1 MSIPNVTNRH
11 HVRNA
16 IVPAACLH
24 RRKNRSSG
32 KSAEY
37 SECTIWKAGD
47 VASTIYYG
55 LFSLQHRGQESCG
68 IAVSRTDGP
77 QRNSSSVK
85 GMGLVNEVFNAENLD
100 KMKGDIGV
108 GHVRYVDSRS
118 KYCREYTSRWF

>member
-1 MSIPNVTNRH
+1 MYDMEGR
-11 HVRNA
+11 
-16 IVPAACLH
+16 
-24 RRKNRSSG
+24 
-32 KSAEY
+32 
-37 SECTIWKAGD
+37 D

-85 GMGLVNEVFNAENLD
+85 GMDLSMRYSNAENLD

-108 GHVRYVDSRS
+108 GHVRLFDSRS
-118 KYCREYTSRWF
+118 KCCREYTAAGSELYQGNPFTGT

>member
-37 SECTIWKAGD
+37 SECTIWKEQCGQYELFPGYIEPYYRGFVGQKVKFARSVVEHMTLENMAGMLD
-47 VASTIYYG
+47 VKKQVMELGKRISDWNG
-55 LFSLQHRGQESCG
+55 EPFH
-68 IAVSRTDGP
+68 
-77 QRNSSSVK
+77 
-85 GMGLVNEVFNAENLD
+85 
-100 KMKGDIGV
+100 
-108 GHVRYVDSRS
+108 
-118 KYCREYTSRWF
+118 

>member
-37 SECTIWKAGD
+37 SECTIWKAGTLRLPSIMD
-47 VASTIYYG
+47 CFPSST
-55 LFSLQHRGQESCG
+55 
-68 IAVSRTDGP
+68 VSRTDGP

-108 GHVRYVDSRS
+108 GHVRYSTAGASVAENTQPLVLNYI
-118 KYCREYTSRWF
+118 KGTL